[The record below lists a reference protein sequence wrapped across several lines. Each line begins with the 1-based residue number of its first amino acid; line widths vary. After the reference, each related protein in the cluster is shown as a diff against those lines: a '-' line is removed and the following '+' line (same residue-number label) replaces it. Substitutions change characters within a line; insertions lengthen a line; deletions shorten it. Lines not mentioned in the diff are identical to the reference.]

1 MLLWENE
8 TWILVPVPENSK
20 KNEVKELPSVYPYI
34 K

>member
-8 TWILVPVPENSK
+8 TWILVPVTENSK